1 MLILFGSHARG
12 DWVED
17 AETGYKSDYDFLVVV
32 ETEAQV
38 ADVMPWGE
46 LEQRVRAVIGDTPL
60 TLIVHD
66 VKFVNREIRIGQYFF
81 GDIANEG
88 VALYDSRKFTL
99 AKPKVAAL
107 KECEPFLS
115 EWNCAEELAAFWM
128 EQLDAGRSND
138 GPREH
143 RWSWRISHWSRRLSC
158 WQRGTRGTRRRNR
171 FWYRTGSRGT
181 GRGALSC
188 WRGRNKARL
197 RYGLIGPSRSSA

>member
-1 MLILFGSHARG
+1 MKTTIDHLPEDKQRKLREITAIFKEPREGSPIGMLILFGSHARG

-38 ADVMPWGE
+38 ADVMLWGE
-46 LEQRVRAVIGDTPL
+46 IEQRVRAVIGDTPL

-99 AKPKVAAL
+99 AKPKALNAEERLALAERNFSSWFDSAGKFWRGSRDYGARLWL
-107 KECEPFLS
+107 KE
-115 EWNCAEELAAFWM
+115 AAFLLHQAT
-128 EQLDAGRSND
+128 ERYYHSCLLYT
-138 GPREH
+138 
-143 RWSWRISHWSRRLSC
+143 SRC
-158 WQRGTRGTRRRNR
+158 V
-171 FWYRTGSRGT
+171 
-181 GRGALSC
+181 
-188 WRGRNKARL
+188 
-197 RYGLIGPSRSSA
+197 